1 MAAPVVPITDLKGL
15 LGLPNNLEIQSYETD
30 YLTSVF
36 DNYGSLMLSLKVNIL
51 DKKNGQADILNL
63 VCKLYPLDEHW
74 QEMFQI
80 DRTFEKEAK
89 LYMDVVP
96 ELQLLQGEL
105 NIPKEDQLD
114 VFVKCYGARLAE
126 TKSGERIEAAMVMEN
141 IKLQGYKVGER
152 SKGFDREH
160 VDLVL
165 KKLAHFH
172 ALPMVLKS
180 RKPKVFQE
188 KIMPA
193 IKKVNLND
201 GLQET
206 ELKDMKLVKRD
217 RTINCIIRNNNLLP
231 CRCSRTTSSQSQRS
245 DL

>member
-1 MAAPVVPITDLKGL
+1 MAATVVPITNLKDL
-15 LGLPNNLEIQSYETD
+15 LGLPNNQEIQSYETD

-51 DKKNGQADILNL
+51 DKENGKEDILNL

-80 DRTFEKEAK
+80 DRTFEKETK

-96 ELQLLQGEL
+96 ELELLQKEL
-105 NIPKEDQLD
+105 NIPKDDQLN

-126 TKSGERIEAAMVMEN
+126 TKAGERIEAAMVMEN

-160 VDLVL
+160 VDLIL

-172 ALPMVLKS
+172 ALPMVLKNM
-180 RKPKVFQE
+180 KPIVFQE

-201 GLQET
+201 GLQEEEMT
-206 ELKDMKLVKRD
+206 KMKLVRG
-217 RTINCIIRNNNLLP
+217 TE
-231 CRCSRTTSSQSQRS
+231 Q
-245 DL
+245 